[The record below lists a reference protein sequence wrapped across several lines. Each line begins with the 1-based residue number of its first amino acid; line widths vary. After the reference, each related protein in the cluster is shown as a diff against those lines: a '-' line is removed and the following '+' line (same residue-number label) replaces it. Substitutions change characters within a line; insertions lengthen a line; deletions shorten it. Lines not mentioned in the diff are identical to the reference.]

1 MTAWLAWVRL
11 EDDWGQHEVQV
22 ALWRDGPEAFEP
34 ALHRA
39 LSRHGAR
46 LIGFAPPQPCPAP
59 AGLGPD
65 MPLLF
70 GPRRSGTVGAADL
83 PNRSSLR
90 RSLMPDVVPLGAQIG
105 LWPKR
110 THPEALSAALFG
122 PLPSPFSS
130 PPSADPAPLRC
141 YALLDAARAPR
152 IPDLLATA
160 GLPHRC
166 LLLGEDRLQEDGLQE
181 DGLQTVAPYLVEIT
195 AEADFTRSLFTAG
208 GLHGGIWDSNAA
220 IFLRSR
226 RDLDGL
232 FHHLRRLYRISP
244 ARPGAPNTF
253 LRYWAPET
261 LRDLA
266 PYLLRSEPQSRALV
280 SDAIEALLWRQP
292 DSARFV
298 LLTETRP
305 RPARPGLT
313 LDATL
318 SARFER
324 AAIAR
329 RSLAL
334 LTAAEA
340 LIARHDPAILPRL
353 QALPRARRL
362 CHALRIDRLGI
373 RTPRT
378 AAALLCV
385 IALTNLNILAEPAF
399 AYATR
404 NPFLSPEAKARQLL
418 LAYKMISQME
428 VQA

>member
-1 MTAWLAWVRL
+1 MGPGMSAWLAWVRL

-22 ALWRDGPEAFEP
+22 ALWCDGPEAFEP
-34 ALHRA
+34 ALRA
-39 LSRHGAR
+39 ALARHGAR
-46 LIGFAPPQPCPAP
+46 LIGFAPPQPGTAP
-59 AGLGPD
+59 AGLGPET
-65 MPLLF
+65 PLLF
-70 GPRRSGTVGAADL
+70 GPRRSVALGAAAL
-83 PNRSSLR
+83 PQGSSLR
-90 RSLMPDVVPLGAQIG
+90 RSFLPDVVPLGAQIG

-110 THPEALSAALFG
+110 THPESLSAALFG
-122 PLPSPFSS
+122 PLPGMQ
-130 PPSADPAPLRC
+130 SADPAPLRC

-152 IPDLLATA
+152 IPDLLAA
-160 GLPHRC
+160 AELPYRC
-166 LLLGEDRLQEDGLQE
+166 LFLGEDGLQA
-181 DGLQTVAPYLVEIT
+181 VAPHLVEIT
-195 AEADFTRSLFTAG
+195 ADSDVTRSLFTTG

-244 ARPGAPNTF
+244 AKPGTPNTF

-261 LRDLA
+261 LRDLT
-266 PYLLRSEPQSRALV
+266 PHLLRSEPQARALF

-305 RPARPGLT
+305 QAARPGLT
-313 LDATL
+313 LDAAL
-318 SARFER
+318 SARFNR

-334 LTAAEA
+334 LTEAET

-418 LAYKMISQME
+418 LAYRMISQME
-428 VQA
+428 AQA